1 MNPGDWSLYIL
12 NLVKYGDIMLKC
24 GCIKGERLVRISVV
38 KKHISVLKDDDAA
51 LIKSDM
57 ELKPSR
63 TLLNLQTTN
72 VTC

>member
-1 MNPGDWSLYIL
+1 MVIGHFMQ
-12 NLVKYGDIMLKC
+12 NLVKYGDIMLKY
-24 GCIKGERLVRISVV
+24 GCIKGERFVRISVV

-51 LIKSDM
+51 LINPDM

-63 TLLNLQTTN
+63 TLLNLQTTS